1 MNKKLNLEM
10 AINILSLIQSNEKWN
25 IDDLI
30 DQLGIKKKELI
41 YLLSIVTDIY
51 SQHGELLI
59 DYEYNE
65 ENQEFLFNI
74 NSSIKN
80 VTQIN
85 DGELFNI
92 YFLLST
98 NSIYKQLIIE
108 NKDVK
113 EFYDVLSNF
122 FNIDIFD
129 NNNNENIGDITF
141 FEENVISYI
150 KLGTLRENLYRIQ
163 PISLTTNSDGIVL
176 EAIDLDDETY
186 KTFLL
191 NRIID
196 VFDNTE
202 FKNNKKTK
210 RSIIELKFNFE
221 KETVLNGFNQK
232 NIKVKGRQAIVTF
245 YSESNA
251 LNFALNHFNDIEII
265 TPQSIANEISIR
277 KTRFRDNYNYT
288 IYGMSLLQ

>member
-113 EFYDVLSNF
+113 EFYDVLSNY

-176 EAIDLDDETY
+176 EAIDWDDVTY

-196 VFDNTE
+196 VFDNAE
-202 FKNNKKTK
+202 FIDNKKTK
-210 RSIIELKFNFE
+210 RSKIELKFNFE

-232 NIKVKGRQAIVTF
+232 NIKVKGRQAILTF

-251 LNFALNHFNDIEII
+251 INFALNHFNDIEII

-277 KTRFRDNYNYT
+277 KTKL
-288 IYGMSLLQ
+288 IKKLKVWVLLN

>member
-74 NSSIKN
+74 NSSIQN

-163 PISLTTNSDGIVL
+163 PISLTTNSDGIVF

-196 VFDNTE
+196 VFDNAE
-202 FKNNKKTK
+202 FIDNKKTK
-210 RSIIELKFNFE
+210 RSKIELKFNFE

-232 NIKVKGRQAIVTF
+232 NIKVKGRQAILTF

-251 LNFALNHFNDIEII
+251 INFALNHFNDIEII

-277 KTRFRDNYNYT
+277 KTKL
-288 IYGMSLLQ
+288 IKKLKV

>member
-30 DQLGIKKKELI
+30 DQLGIKKKDLI

-108 NKDVK
+108 NKNVK
-113 EFYDVLSNF
+113 QFYDVLSNF
-122 FNIDIFD
+122 FNIDIFE
-129 NNNNENIGDITF
+129 NNNNENIGDLTF

-150 KLGTLRENLYRIQ
+150 KLGTVGENLYRIQ
-163 PISLTTNSDGIVL
+163 PISLTTNTDGIVL

-196 VFDNTE
+196 VFDNVE

-210 RSIIELKFNFE
+210 GSIIELKFNFE

-232 NIKVKGRQAIVTF
+232 NIKVTGRQAIVTF

-251 LNFALNHFNDIEII
+251 LNFALNHFNEIEII

-277 KTRFRDNYNYT
+277 KTKL
-288 IYGMSLLQ
+288 IKKLKV

>member
-30 DQLGIKKKELI
+30 DQLGIKKKELF

-113 EFYDVLSNF
+113 QFYDVLSNF
-122 FNIDIFD
+122 FNIDIFE
-129 NNNNENIGDITF
+129 NNNNENIGDLTF

-150 KLGTLRENLYRIQ
+150 KLGTVRENLYRIQ
-163 PISLTTNSDGIVL
+163 PISLTTNTDGIVL

-196 VFDNTE
+196 VFDNVE

-210 RSIIELKFNFE
+210 GSIIELKFNFE

-232 NIKVKGRQAIVTF
+232 NIKVTGRQAIVTF

-251 LNFALNHFNDIEII
+251 LNFALNHFNEIEII

-277 KTRFRDNYNYT
+277 KTKL
-288 IYGMSLLQ
+288 IKKLKV

>member
-10 AINILSLIQSNEKWN
+10 ALNILSLIQSNEKWN

-30 DQLGIKKKELI
+30 NQLGIKKKELI

-74 NSSIKN
+74 NSSIQN

-196 VFDNTE
+196 VFDNAE
-202 FKNNKKTK
+202 FIDNKKTK
-210 RSIIELKFNFE
+210 RSKIELKFNFE

-232 NIKVKGRQAIVTF
+232 NIKVKGRQAILTF

-251 LNFALNHFNDIEII
+251 INFALNHFNDIEII

-277 KTRFRDNYNYT
+277 KTKL
-288 IYGMSLLQ
+288 IKKLKV

>member
-30 DQLGIKKKELI
+30 VQLGIKKKELI

-277 KTRFRDNYNYT
+277 KTKL
-288 IYGMSLLQ
+288 IKKLKV